1 MVETI
6 VEAGFVTLTKY
17 GLQGTTTRHIADV
30 AGISVGTLYQ
40 YFADKDAVYVAMRRH
55 VVGDLERFLRTLT
68 PELVRK
74 SIPDAIS
81 ILLYGFR
88 DWVQKNDGRYLVYAR
103 NAVQLGLDHEMD
115 RLEQALMDVVVQYL
129 MQNPTFTRIENI
141 PGMMYVLINGGVFAM
156 IRFLSTPEPRITFE
170 QFVDAVAS
178 LIGGERRLPGKDRRG
193 RYETADAGS
202 ARAASASRVR
212 TKRAAPSRAL
222 RASGTK

>member
-6 VEAGFVTLTKY
+6 VEAGFVTLTKH

-178 LIGGERRLPGKDRRG
+178 LIGGERLPGKDRRR
-193 RYETADAGS
+193 RYETADAAS
-202 ARAASASRVR
+202 ARSASASRVR
-212 TKRAAPSRAL
+212 TKRAAPSRAR